1 MQLDGL
7 VEPKWYASVL
17 SERIGFLKD
26 YIIGRMYFYP
36 TTHMIFPGGSVM
48 PGSCSLTSGPLIVS
62 ARPKID
68 T

>member
-1 MQLDGL
+1 
-7 VEPKWYASVL
+7 VL